1 MPGHPPTP
9 PPDNEGQIRL
19 LVEGLLRNNG
29 WNVLEEPREQNVRP
43 DLIAERRG
51 TRLAIEIKRA
61 SEGRRDRVIPLLSQ
75 AALEAA
81 HYARNLG
88 GHPVLPVAIVGA
100 NHIPDSV
107 AEEAKQF
114 VRERAPD
121 MAVGLVDLEGLQS
134 FAGLGLES
142 LNSERRKESGVS
154 SPKLRSHAPQLFSD
168 LNQWMLKVLLA
179 PGISEDHLSAPRG
192 HYQGASQL
200 AEAAS
205 VSVMS
210 AFRFVEQFSKEGFLE
225 QRSRRLR
232 IVRSNELMKRWQAA
246 SQQRVLEIPM
256 RWILNKG
263 KKALPNA
270 LRSFTS
276 AEVIPLD
283 GKRKQNRV
291 LLSPRPRACLGLFAA
306 AEALGLGFVHGVQ
319 PYLYLERMSQDIV
332 ESLGLS
338 AKGADQQADI
348 YVRIPGNRESVF
360 RGAVV
365 KGGVPSSD
373 ILQVWLDV
381 SQHPSRGKEQA
392 DLIWRRVLAP
402 AFEAFEAN
410 E

>member
-1 MPGHPPTP
+1 MPGHPPNP
-9 PPDNEGQIRL
+9 PPDNAGQIRL
-19 LVEGLLRNNG
+19 LVEELLRDNG
-29 WNVLEEPREQNVRP
+29 WKVLKEPRERNLRP
-43 DLIAERRG
+43 DLIAEGRG
-51 TRLAIEIKRA
+51 ERLILEIKRA

-81 HYARNLG
+81 HYSRNLAG
-88 GHPVLPVAIVGA
+88 NPIPVAVVGS
-100 NHIPDSV
+100 NHIPDSI

-121 MAVGLVDLEGLQS
+121 VAVGLVDLEGLRS
-134 FAGLGLES
+134 FAGHGLES
-142 LNSERRKESGVS
+142 LNSERKRGSSVS
-154 SPKLRSHAPQLFSD
+154 SAKLRSRAPQLFSD

-179 PGISEDHLSAPRG
+179 PGIPEEYLSAPRG

-225 QRSRRLR
+225 QSSGRLR

-263 KKALPNA
+263 KEALPNA
-270 LRSFTS
+270 LRSVLS
-276 AEVIPLD
+276 VQAMPSD
-283 GKRKQNRV
+283 GKRKP
-291 LLSPRPRACLGLFAA
+291 LLSLRPRACLGLFAA

-338 AKGADQQADI
+338 ARGADQQADI
-348 YVRIPGNRESVF
+348 YVRIPGNRESMF

-365 KGGVPSSD
+365 KEDVPSSD

-381 SQHPSRGKEQA
+381 SQHPSRGKEQS

-402 AFEAFEAN
+402 VFKAN

>member
-1 MPGHPPTP
+1 MPGHYPNPSE
-9 PPDNEGQIRL
+9 NSKAQIGL
-19 LVEGLLRNNG
+19 LVSGLLREKG
-29 WNVLEEPREQNVRP
+29 WKILNQPREDEHRP
-43 DLIAERRG
+43 DLMVERSG
-51 TRLAIEIKRA
+51 TILVIEIKRA

-81 HYARNLG
+81 YYSRNLAG
-88 GHPVLPVAIVGA
+88 NPIPVAIVGS

-107 AEEAKQF
+107 ADQARQF

-121 MAVGLVDLEGLQS
+121 VAVGLLDLEGYRS
-134 FAGLGLES
+134 FAGHGLES
-142 LNSERRKESGVS
+142 LSAERRKGSSAS
-154 SPKLRSHAPQLFSD
+154 SPKLPSRAPQLFSD

-179 PGISEDHLSAPRG
+179 PGIPEPYLSAPRG

-210 AFRFVEQFSKEGFLE
+210 AFRFVDQFSKEGFLE
-225 QRSRRLR
+225 QSSGRLR
-232 IVRSNELMKRWQAA
+232 VVRWNELMKRWQAA

-256 RWILNKG
+256 RWILHKG
-263 KKALPNA
+263 KEALPNA

-276 AEVIPLD
+276 AGAITPG
-283 GKRKQNRV
+283 GKRKLNRA
-291 LLSPRPRACLGLFAA
+291 LSSPRPRACLGLFAA

-319 PYLYLERMSQDIV
+319 PFLYLERMSQDIL
-332 ESLGLS
+332 ESFGLS
-338 AKGADQQADI
+338 ARGADQQADI

-365 KGGVPSSD
+365 RDDVPSSD

-381 SQHPSRGKEQA
+381 SQHPSRGREQA
-392 DLIWRRVLAP
+392 DVIWRRILAP
-402 AFEAFEAN
+402 AFEAN